1 MWITKRSR
9 KEGHGVV
16 FQRVVTDEKDAI
28 VQTLSECIETREP
41 HAVLMTGGT
50 GISDADFS

>member
-1 MWITKRSR
+1 MWIAKRSK